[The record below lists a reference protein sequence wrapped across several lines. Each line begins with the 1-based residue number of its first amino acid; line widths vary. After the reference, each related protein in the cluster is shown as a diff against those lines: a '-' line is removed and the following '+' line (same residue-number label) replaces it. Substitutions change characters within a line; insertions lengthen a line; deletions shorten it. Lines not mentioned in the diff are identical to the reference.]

1 MRKSTI
7 VVAVLAATVAS
18 ANAAPNSERLVRG
31 TTVQTKSQTQQ
42 KASAARAATSKQH
55 VNAAAAAPVP
65 RPAPGSNVKA
75 AASAF
80 TSARNAGSSA
90 SAPVL
95 PRSVPASRSNI
106 AQSSGS
112 EATTS
117 RAKAGSVARSETKRV
132 ARAAEAREGRR
143 IAARRLVGKT
153 RPVALERDIDLS
165 GAAKTPA
172 VAAAAPSGSIPGM
185 VTAAAQRQGVSPAL
199 AHAVVKV
206 ESRYQPR
213 ATGKGGYI
221 GLMQLSYQTA
231 RGMGFR
237 GSRQALYEPSANL
250 QYGMRYLA
258 EAVRK
263 AGGNTCAAVSKY
275 QGGHAVRGVT
285 SAGAV
290 YCAKVKRFMAQGYS
304 SRDKIASR

>member
-7 VVAVLAATVAS
+7 VVALLAATVAS
-18 ANAAPNSERLVRG
+18 AEAAPNSAMTNRG
-31 TTVQTKSQTQQ
+31 LQTQTKNDAQPAAIRST
-42 KASAARAATSKQH
+42 ASGQATNGRS
-55 VNAAAAAPVP
+55 VAPVP
-65 RPAPGSNVKA
+65 KSSA
-75 AASAF
+75 AAGVAAF
-80 TSARNAGSSA
+80 TSARNA
-90 SAPVL
+90 AP
-95 PRSVPASRSNI
+95 RPAT
-106 AQSSGS
+106 
-112 EATTS
+112 AT
-117 RAKAGSVARSETKRV
+117 
-132 ARAAEAREGRR
+132 
-143 IAARRLVGKT
+143 
-153 RPVALERDIDLS
+153 
-165 GAAKTPA
+165 
-172 VAAAAPSGSIPGM
+172 AAAAPIPLPKGQASRVAVRFTQAAAARAETRRVASVRRLAKRTRVVALTREIPDDRIAAPASAVVAAAPTGAIPGM
-185 VTAAAQRQGVSPAL
+185 VTQAAQRAGVNPAL

-263 AGGNTCAAVSKY
+263 SGGDTCSAVSKY

-285 SAGAV
+285 RAGAV
-290 YCAKVKRFMAQGYS
+290 YCAKVRRFMAS
-304 SRDKIASR
+304 AR